1 MVALGLMFGIQQLD
15 PMPFCLFDENDV
27 ALNARYRTA
36 VATMVIEAGGRGHA
50 VHHRHPAARDCQ
62 GGEAHPGSVE
72 HAYKVSKVRVLTLE
86 EALYCVGDAVEVLGT
101 PPQREA
107 G

>member
-50 VHHRHPAARDCQ
+50 VHHRHPAARDCRVVRRIQ
-62 GGEAHPGSVE
+62 GRWST
-72 HAYKVSKVRVLTLE
+72 RT
-86 EALYCVGDAVEVLGT
+86 
-101 PPQREA
+101 R
-107 G
+107 